1 MFLREPTHIL
11 LVVLVLILLFGAKR
25 LPDSARALGRSLRIF
40 KGELKNGNEKDSG
53 SSADPQNPDN
63 PSAPNKPE

>member
-11 LVVLVLILLFGAKR
+11 LVILVLILLFGAKR

-40 KGELKNGNEKDSG
+40 KGELKSDKSPESPND
-53 SSADPQNPDN
+53 PDN
-63 PSAPNKPE
+63 PNSPTKSE

>member
-40 KGELKNGNEKDSG
+40 KGELKNSNPAPNEEQKD
-53 SSADPQNPDN
+53 PDN
-63 PSAPNKPE
+63 PGNTNNPIKPE